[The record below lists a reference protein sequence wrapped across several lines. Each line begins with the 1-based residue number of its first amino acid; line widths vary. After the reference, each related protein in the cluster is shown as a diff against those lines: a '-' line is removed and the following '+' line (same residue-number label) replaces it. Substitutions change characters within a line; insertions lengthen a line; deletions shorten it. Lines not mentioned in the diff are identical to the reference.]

1 MSADLQANKGSHRQF
16 VWLCIKNVSL
26 LCWLWWCQ
34 LSIPRCRRCRYCCRT
49 MCVIQMMFI
58 PLDYLI
64 LFLFRLVLKLF
75 SKIEF
80 STQIYG
86 LWYLD
91 RTLKWIRI
99 TRFFFV
105 LFKSWPPCFTRRF
118 VVFVRVFDSP
128 STFDVAHTILLYWS
142 RSLAAHTQT
151 ATAAPPL
158 VTHRHRR
165 MPCYVFIEIISIFG
179 GLRNKWYTI
188 YRRSA
193 ISDLFACVREKRCAR
208 VFSLR
213 FASKS
218 SFISFFDLI
227 NFHRIEAQ

>member
-1 MSADLQANKGSHRQF
+1 MASDTSTALWNESESH
-16 VWLCIKNVSL
+16 V
-26 LCWLWWCQ
+26 
-34 LSIPRCRRCRYCCRT
+34 
-49 MCVIQMMFI
+49 
-58 PLDYLI
+58 
-64 LFLFRLVLKLF
+64 
-75 SKIEF
+75 
-80 STQIYG
+80 
-86 LWYLD
+86 
-91 RTLKWIRI
+91 
-99 TRFFFV
+99 FFFV